1 MPIIK
6 KTAPAAT
13 TTKLSV
19 GTKVSTPATQKKV
32 DVFAERVN
40 AAGQKGGYVPPEPGT
55 YNALIT
61 EIQATR
67 DDEGKNEA
75 VFIEVTITDDEA
87 PGKKARIY
95 FNFTDAEG
103 IEKSGMPFFNQARSM
118 LGWDE
123 DLESWDSM
131 VDKLAEIA
139 TQQPWV
145 VIEVKKKGKWTNI
158 FLNSVPEN
166 QDEKPALPE

>member
-1 MPIIK
+1 MPILK
-6 KTAPAAT
+6 KAT
-13 TTKLSV
+13 TT
-19 GTKVSTPATQKKV
+19 TKPSAAPTKAAAPAKKV
-32 DVFAERVN
+32 DAFAERAN

-75 VFIEVTITDDEA
+75 VFIEATITDDEA
-87 PGKKARIY
+87 PGKKCRIY
-95 FNFTDAEG
+95 FNFSDAEG
-103 IEKSGMPFFNQARSM
+103 NEKPGMPFFNQARSM

-123 DLESWDSM
+123 PLESWDDM
-131 VDKLAEIA
+131 VEKLAEIA
-139 TQQPWV
+139 AQQVWV
-145 VIEVKKKGKWTNI
+145 VIEVKKKGQWTNI